1 MSVCLWS
8 SDVPHFRAPTCS
20 EQLLEAT
27 AWHTEDHM
35 DRTEI
40 ALLPPLVDVTTA
52 AQVLGI
58 SRTLAYQL
66 VKADRWPTTVLRVGK
81 LIRIPTAALLRIV
94 DDEVRTQP

>member
-35 DRTEI
+35 DRNEI

-66 VKADRWPTTVLRVGK
+66 VKR
-81 LIRIPTAALLRIV
+81 TAGRRLASRRQAHPDSDGGPAEIV

>member
-1 MSVCLWS
+1 
-8 SDVPHFRAPTCS
+8 
-20 EQLLEAT
+20 
-27 AWHTEDHM
+27 M

-81 LIRIPTAALLRIV
+81 LIRIPTAALVRLV
-94 DDEVRTQP
+94 DDSSGAGVSSTGSQPDAGVSAVGPVSQ